1 MCCEWYYKIK
11 NLKVKK
17 NLICLKNHRRYN
29 VWRKSSTSCRN
40 KTFNKQIECLKNFVE
55 KSSENLHERHQGAFP
70 LFPQLFAAYQYKW
83 ALERWKKLG
92 CSIISHGQSEILKRR
107 GTFHL
112 KIVRA
117 NLHVDVAIVSIKGS
131 KTIGKKTYF
140 RFYNVDF
147 SWKLLARGKTFF
159 QAVISLLTK
168 WNGHN
173 LSRFESLTFCGRSF
187 SWNKLTYVGEV
198 SVKRLFL

>member
-1 MCCEWYYKIK
+1 MCEERAQHRVVIKLSTSKLSVWKIS
-11 NLKVKK
+11 
-17 NLICLKNHRRYN
+17 LKNR
-29 VWRKSSTSCRN
+29 
-40 KTFNKQIECLKNFVE
+40 LKICTNAT
-55 KSSENLHERHQGAFP
+55 KALFP

-117 NLHVDVAIVSIKGS
+117 NLHVDVTTASIKGS

-147 SWKLLARGKTFF
+147 SWKLLVRGKTFF